1 MVFDLDGVVIDS
13 MPLHTQAWISYL
25 EGLGLRPSLDLV
37 ERMHGRR
44 NDDIVT
50 DFIAPDLKAEEVF
63 AHGAAKE
70 RLFREMMTPEL
81 ERHLVPGI
89 RELLGGL
96 NGTPAGLASNAEPA
110 NIDLVLDGLGL
121 RQRFQLVVSGQEV
134 ARPKPHPDI
143 YLRAA
148 ELLGVRAGNCI
159 VFEDSPVGV
168 SAGLAAG
175 ARVVGVETH
184 PGELPGVA
192 LRIRDFLDPALGPWL
207 EGLRAC

>member
-13 MPLHTQAWISYL
+13 MPLHTEAWMSYL
-25 EGLGLRPSLDLV
+25 TSLGLRPGADLV

-44 NDDIVT
+44 NDDIVNG
-50 DFIAPDLKAEEVF
+50 FIAPDLDPGVVF
-63 AHGAAKE
+63 EHGAAKE
-70 RLFREMMTPEL
+70 RLFREMMGPEL

-110 NIDLVLDGLGL
+110 NIDLILDGAKL
-121 RQRFQLVVSGQEV
+121 RHRFQAVVSGEQVE
-134 ARPKPHPDI
+134 RPKPHPDI

-148 ELLGVRAGNCI
+148 ELLGVSPGNCI

-184 PGELPGVA
+184 PGELPGVS

-207 EGLRAC
+207 EEQRAC